1 MIPANYTEIDTLYR
15 HIVSRNVRR
24 FAVASV
30 SPGEGATTLAY
41 SLARRASRAGK
52 RVLLIDLNV
61 YKPSLG
67 ALLGVERVEWN
78 PNIEDLTDKIVNFGS
93 DGMSVLPAP
102 LDEPLSPAFRE
113 TGSLERMLDRLEE
126 SYDLIVLDIAPL
138 LLSNARNV
146 PPFTVS
152 RAARTVLL
160 AVMMRVTRQ
169 ANLERATALLAD
181 EGISILGVAASD
193 RDNPSLGAELER
205 EAMRLN
211 PVFPAGANWLARQ
224 IRKVGFLY
232 ERP

>member
-1 MIPANYTEIDTLYR
+1 MIPANFAEIDTLYR
-15 HIVSRNVRR
+15 QIISREVRR
-24 FAVASV
+24 FVVASV
-30 SPGEGATTLAY
+30 CPGEGATTLAY

-67 ALLGVERVEWN
+67 SLLGVERMQWN
-78 PNIEDLTDKIVNFGS
+78 PNLEGLEDKIVNFGS

-102 LDEPLSPAFRE
+102 LEGPLSPAFRE
-113 TGSLERMLDRLEE
+113 TDALQRMLDRLEAG
-126 SYDLIVLDIAPL
+126 YDLIVLDVAPL

-146 PPFTVS
+146 PPFTVC
-152 RAARTVLL
+152 RAAGMVLL

-169 ANLERATALLAD
+169 SNLERASALLAD
-181 EGISILGVAASD
+181 EGVTILGVAASD

-205 EAMRLN
+205 EAMRLK
-211 PVFPAGANWLARQ
+211 PVYSAGADWLARQ
-224 IRKVGFLY
+224 IRKVNFLY